1 MRHFFRLSVF
11 VDVKVVQ
18 SFNFLPRRRTDLKFK
33 KDNIL
38 TIFKGITGRKHSNL
52 VLFRGVARY
61 SSQRTN
67 ANCGFK
73 TNAPQEDKRFENIY
87 HRKILVCYKNIN
99 GCDGCLG
106 MLVKRRRNL

>member
-1 MRHFFRLSVF
+1 MRHFFSVIC
-11 VDVKVVQ
+11 VCVWERVVQ
-18 SFNFLPRRRTDLKFK
+18 SFSFLPRRRTDLKFK

-73 TNAPQEDKRFENIY
+73 TNAPQEDKRFE
-87 HRKILVCYKNIN
+87 HLLPRDFGL
-99 GCDGCLG
+99 L
-106 MLVKRRRNL
+106 